1 MKLER
6 LKMSNTLL
14 KARGCL
20 WRDLSNA
27 EKQEIISQIKNIERD
42 PNYTYYKYYKS
53 PYHKWIILNANTIP
67 MKLNRSVWN

>member
-1 MKLER
+1 
-6 LKMSNTLL
+6 MSNTLL